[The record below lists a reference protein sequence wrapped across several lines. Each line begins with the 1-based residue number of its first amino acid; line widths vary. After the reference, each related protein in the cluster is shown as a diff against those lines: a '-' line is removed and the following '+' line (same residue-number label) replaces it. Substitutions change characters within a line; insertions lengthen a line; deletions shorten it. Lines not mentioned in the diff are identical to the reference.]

1 MLYQNCAL
9 LFEPHYVFR
18 PSLPV
23 VLSRE
28 WRLRRCR
35 KTAMSKPEQGAA
47 LFGHEFDFDQGTARR
62 QIGPALPSPS
72 ERDAA
77 MWYDF
82 CISSTRKVPGA
93 DLDAK
98 NAPGAGIEGMLLA
111 EPARHEGGLDEE
123 PENRFRRCG
132 NENLP
137 FRVLVHSRLALLVYS
152 ADHGS

>member
-1 MLYQNCAL
+1 M
-9 LFEPHYVFR
+9 
-18 PSLPV
+18 
-23 VLSRE
+23 
-28 WRLRRCR
+28 
-35 KTAMSKPEQGAA
+35 
-47 LFGHEFDFDQGTARR
+47 ARR
-62 QIGPALPSPS
+62 QIVSALPSPS

-93 DLDAK
+93 DFDAK
-98 NAPGAGIEGMLLA
+98 NTPWAGIEGVPLA

-137 FRVLVHSRLALLVYS
+137 FNIRYSTHRRLGLGSFLS
-152 ADHGS
+152 AARFNRHNPPSQNAVSSACKLAIAD

>member
-1 MLYQNCAL
+1 
-9 LFEPHYVFR
+9 
-18 PSLPV
+18 
-23 VLSRE
+23 
-28 WRLRRCR
+28 
-35 KTAMSKPEQGAA
+35 MSKPEQGAA
-47 LFGHEFDFDQGTARR
+47 LFGHEFDFDQGTARQ

-98 NAPGAGIEGMLLA
+98 NTPGAGIEGMLLA

-123 PENRFRRCG
+123 PENRFW
-132 NENLP
+132 
-137 FRVLVHSRLALLVYS
+137 
-152 ADHGS
+152 